1 MLVPLDLLHTN
12 DHPPAA
18 LEILQQLGRVSDVK
32 FGNAL
37 HGCYISL
44 LILGCYG
51 YELFLLLNLN
61 SYFIKHILPY
71 TFFPPQNRG
80 LLSMLL
86 SLNYMT
92 LVD

>member
-32 FGNAL
+32 FGHAL
-37 HGCYISL
+37 YGCYISL

-51 YELFLLLNLN
+51 Y
-61 SYFIKHILPY
+61 
-71 TFFPPQNRG
+71 
-80 LLSMLL
+80 
-86 SLNYMT
+86 
-92 LVD
+92 DCC

>member
-32 FGNAL
+32 FGHAL

-51 YELFLLLNLN
+51 YELLLNLN
-61 SYFIKHILPY
+61 SYFMKHILPY

-80 LLSMLL
+80 LLSMLP
-86 SLNYMT
+86 SLNYT